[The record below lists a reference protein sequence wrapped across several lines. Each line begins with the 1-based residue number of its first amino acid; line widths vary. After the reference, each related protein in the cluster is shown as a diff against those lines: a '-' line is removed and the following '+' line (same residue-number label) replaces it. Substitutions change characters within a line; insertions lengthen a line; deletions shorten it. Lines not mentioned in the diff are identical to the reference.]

1 MSQTAPKN
9 IALSPTEVVERE
21 QKLRLR
27 RLGMSFGSYM
37 VTFSI
42 VVYCWAQGMIS
53 LGVTAGFLVFASL
66 INATFWWMIR
76 TGQNLKFQDASMT
89 SAQMIVSLLPP
100 IWVMAFL
107 DAGQARAIF
116 LLIAVVPMLFGIL
129 ALTTRQFIV
138 VGVWFFALYGL
149 LHLGLWAYRPEV
161 LNSEL
166 DILQTVAFALVMA
179 EITIIG
185 GFISGLRGKLR
196 QRNLEL
202 GKAMEQIQE
211 LVNVDALTGVYN
223 RRRLFE
229 VITEECNRYSRI
241 PGSFSLCLMDIDHFK
256 EVNDTYGHQ
265 VGDAILQAVARSVS
279 DGLRAIDCFG
289 RYGGEEF
296 LLVLP
301 QTPLEGAQIKAE
313 RVREAIEAL
322 SFPAIADDFRVTV
335 SIGVAEYHRE
345 ESTDDTLL
353 RADQALYAAK
363 HDGRNNVKL
372 APAPAGASAEAPQTS
387 PLSAPNG
394 RPV

>member
-1 MSQTAPKN
+1 MNHPSSTNTTA
-9 IALSPTEVVERE
+9 SPADDIRRD
-21 QKLRLR
+21 QNLRLR
-27 RLGMSFGSYM
+27 RLAMSFASYL

-66 INATFWWMIR
+66 INATFWWLIR
-76 TGQNLKFQDASMT
+76 TGRNLKFQDPSMT

-138 VGVWFFALYGL
+138 VGIWFFVLYGL
-149 LHLGLWAYRPEV
+149 LHLILWAYRPEV

-202 GKAMEQIQE
+202 SEAMEQIRE

-229 VITEECNRYSRI
+229 VISEECNRYSRM
-241 PGSFSLCLMDIDHFK
+241 PGSFSICLMDIDHFK
-256 EVNDTYGHQ
+256 EVNDTHGHQ
-265 VGDAILQAVARSVS
+265 TGDAILQAVARSVAE
-279 DGLRAIDCFG
+279 GLRAIDCFG

-301 QTPLEGAQIKAE
+301 QTPLEGAHIKAE
-313 RVREAIEAL
+313 RVRETIESL
-322 SFPAIADDFRVTV
+322 TFPDIGDGFRVTV
-335 SIGVAEYHRE
+335 SIGVAEYHRD
-345 ESTDDTLL
+345 ESTDGTLL

-363 HDGRNNVKL
+363 ADGRNNVKL
-372 APAPAGASAEAPQTS
+372 APAPSDTSQTS
-387 PLSAPNG
+387 SLSAPSA